1 LFAHRLFRTAAVG
14 VAALVAAGTVSV
26 LGATAASAASGG
38 TLTVSQPTGSD
49 TTAFSVSTSAPCP
62 AADPDLLAVFS
73 GGNFPA
79 NAFAVNKGP
88 VTAYGASPS
97 GGYVIPLSFS
107 LRALAQ
113 NYNVTVLDPTNPTQY
128 TIDVQ
133 CVPLFGTTD
142 DLDFSTNIWFTSE
155 TAWTTANPNN
165 PATPTTTTL
174 AASPASPATV
184 GGSVTLTATVS
195 PTTAAGSVSFN
206 DGATVLGTAPVTN
219 GTATLSTSALGI
231 GTHSLTAAFAPTNP
245 AAFASSA
252 SAALSYVVNPAAAT
266 PTTTALMV
274 TPGGTAQQFTDVTLS
289 ATVSPSAAAGTVQFL
304 DGATAIG
311 TVTVNAGAATIDAGT
326 LAVGSHSFTA
336 VFTPADSKS
345 FVTSTS
351 SAVPFTVTPF
361 TGSSATETITTTIAP
376 GSLVISV
383 PNSQVALPTPLLNN
397 DGSLFVTSGAL
408 QTITVTD
415 NRAGNPGW
423 TLSGVASAFTNGTS
437 QISAENLGWT
447 PKLVDESTGQAI
459 TLGAAVSPANGV
471 PASDTGTAG
480 LAKSQTLAT
489 ATPGH
494 GLGTAHLGAALAL
507 NVPTTTTAGTYT
519 STLTLTAI

>member
-1 LFAHRLFRTAAVG
+1 MFAHRLLRTAAAG
-14 VAALVAAGTVSV
+14 LATLVAAATVSV

-38 TLTVSQPTGSD
+38 TLTVSQPTGTD

-62 AADPDLLAVFS
+62 AADPDLQAVFS
-73 GGNFPA
+73 GGTFPA

-97 GGYVIPLSFS
+97 GGYVIPLSFN
-107 LRALAQ
+107 LRTLAQ
-113 NYNVTVLDPTNPTQY
+113 NYNVTALDPTNPTQY

-133 CVPLFGTTD
+133 CVPLFGTTV

-155 TAWTTANPNN
+155 TAWTTANPNT

-195 PTTAAGSVSFN
+195 PTAAAGTVSFN
-206 DGATVLGTAPVTN
+206 DGATVLGTAPVAN

-231 GTHSLTAAFAPTNP
+231 GTHSITAAFAPTDP
-245 AAFASSA
+245 TAFAASS

-274 TPGGTAQQFTDVTLS
+274 TPGTSAPQFTDVTLS
-289 ATVSPSAAAGTVQFL
+289 ATVSPTAAAGTVQFL
-304 DGATAIG
+304 DGSTALG
-311 TVTVNAGAATIDAGT
+311 TATVNAGTATIDAGT
-326 LAVGSHSFTA
+326 LAVGSHTFTA
-336 VFTPADSKS
+336 VFTPSDTAS
-345 FVTSTS
+345 FVASTS
-351 SAVPFTVTPF
+351 AAVPFQVTPF
-361 TGSSATETITTTIAP
+361 TGVTATETISTTVSP

-383 PNSQVALPTPLLNN
+383 PNSQVALPAPLLNN

-447 PKLVDESTGQAI
+447 PKLVDESTGQSI
-459 TLGAAVSPANGV
+459 TLGATVAPANGV

-489 ATPGH
+489 AAKGA
-494 GLGTAHLGAALAL
+494 GLGTAHVGASLAL